1 MPMKIAQSMAG
12 IEGLLSASARAQ
24 PGTDASK
31 VSFAESLGESLT
43 ASITPNPD
51 KQATKPEVLLPKFGS
66 TDKKADGLA
75 AKAPANSKPLQVVLK
90 AIEGAVSP
98 GGAATAAE
106 ASDGSAAG
114 TNTAQMPVA
123 HDGGVN
129 ESSAAK
135 DKILKIRQQTAD
147 SDGANQVPT
156 GKASEVPTPTGRAEL
171 DLRSSREGDTPKETN
186 DVAKISSTDSA
197 KGRQIKASARHKEK
211 CASDAPGNKASQQSQ
226 QIGIPV
232 AVQPS
237 ATADVPVTNIGLS
250 QMVSGETPE
259 SSPLH
264 VEEAGRSGSKPVQGL
279 RQRQGNEAVTKSSP
293 GPKDTM
299 STTSERV
306 EVTAHEGKAAS
317 DEPTK
322 LDRVEH
328 RPSSQDKE
336 HLATQTAVQPGT
348 SATVVPIQTH
358 ATATLAVE
366 RIASATPAHPL
377 HSSQIEAPASH
388 TTYAP
393 GDHGTITT
401 TPTALEV
408 GVPGGNHG
416 WLKVRAEL
424 GGDGS
429 VHASM
434 SSNSATGTEALRRE
448 LPQLTSYLHQEQVR
462 VSSVV
467 VHAPQTPMEFSNQA
481 SGDSRGQSMNGGS
494 PEGHRGDAGS
504 GGSGSNPSQVGV
516 TGTTSASEGDGD
528 LLLPGGFGSAGG
540 WLSVRA

>member
-1 MPMKIAQSMAG
+1 MKIAQSMAG

-51 KQATKPEVLLPKFGS
+51 KQETKPEVLLPKFGS

-98 GGAATAAE
+98 GGAAISAE

-114 TNTAQMPVA
+114 TNPAQMPVV
-123 HDGGVN
+123 HDGGGN
-129 ESSAAK
+129 DTSAAK
-135 DKILKIRQQTAD
+135 DKILTIRQQTAN

-156 GKASEVPTPTGRAEL
+156 GKASEAPTPTGRAEL

-186 DVAKISSTDSA
+186 DVAKISSADSA

-211 CASDAPGNKASQQSQ
+211 CASDAPDNQASQQSL
-226 QIGIPV
+226 QIEIPV

-237 ATADVPVTNIGLS
+237 ATANVPVTNIGLS
-250 QMVSGETPE
+250 QMVPGETPE

-279 RQRQGNEAVTKSSP
+279 RQRQANEAVTKSSP

-348 SATVVPIQTH
+348 SATVVLIQTH

-388 TTYAP
+388 TTYVP

-467 VHAPQTPMEFSNQA
+467 VHAPQNPMEFSNQA

-494 PEGHRGDAGS
+494 PDGHRGDAGS
-504 GGSGSNPSQVGV
+504 GGSGSNPSQVGM